1 MRGQQKSV
9 IGNTLGTGR
18 DTTASSGSQPFHTE
32 LASSVASSEPSR
44 SRQRHWPHEARDCL
58 GLRRGFQIQRFV
70 RFDHVVLA
78 FEMLACGLFLLVSL
92 QPTVC
97 FRCTHAPR
105 FSNVISRPRAIVSM
119 AAERGTSAAD
129 EKRPAPKLPTP
140 AELTKFYVP
149 CLALWMSGPL
159 LSLVDTSAIG
169 LSAAAGQGAT
179 QLAALGPATTFCDG
193 SSYLFAFLNVATTN
207 LYASARAAELA
218 GGGAAGGVAPS
229 AVVQRAAKVASVC
242 GLAALAIVCIF
253 GRTLLALYVGHA
265 AAANAALLGPAT
277 AYVTIRALSL
287 PAALV
292 GGVLQAALL
301 GAQDSAAALVATSV
315 ATGVNVVGDLLLVT
329 WLKLGLSGA
338 AWATAAAQWA
348 ATLVLVRTANRQL
361 LGSTGL
367 QLLPSMRRVA
377 RSAPSTAAST
387 SPVAEAAAE
396 EAAVPKAALLGNR
409 AFLKFAAPVLVLVL
423 GKMAAFGFMTHAAA
437 SLGAVPL
444 AAHQIALT
452 LYFFFLPLF
461 EVLSQ
466 TAQVRTADG
475 R

>member
-1 MRGQQKSV
+1 
-9 IGNTLGTGR
+9 
-18 DTTASSGSQPFHTE
+18 
-32 LASSVASSEPSR
+32 
-44 SRQRHWPHEARDCL
+44 
-58 GLRRGFQIQRFV
+58 
-70 RFDHVVLA
+70 
-78 FEMLACGLFLLVSL
+78 
-92 QPTVC
+92 
-97 FRCTHAPR
+97 
-105 FSNVISRPRAIVSM
+105 M

-466 TAQVRTADG
+466 TAQVRTADDRRWPLMAADG

>member
-1 MRGQQKSV
+1 MRPGFIRQGKKSHD
-9 IGNTLGTGR
+9 IFAMLLLN
-18 DTTASSGSQPFHTE
+18 
-32 LASSVASSEPSR
+32 
-44 SRQRHWPHEARDCL
+44 
-58 GLRRGFQIQRFV
+58 GLIV
-70 RFDHVVLA
+70 
-78 FEMLACGLFLLVSL
+78 LVSL
-92 QPTVC
+92 QPTAG
-97 FRCTHAPR
+97 FRCTHAHR
-105 FSNVISRPRAIVSM
+105 FPNGISRPRVIVSL

-179 QLAALGPATTFCDG
+179 QLAALGPATTGCDG

-218 GGGAAGGVAPS
+218 GGGAAGGIAPA

-242 GLAALAIVCIF
+242 GLAALAIVVLF
-253 GRTLLALYVGHA
+253 GRTLLALYVGRA

-361 LGSTGL
+361 LGSRGL
-367 QLLPSMRRVA
+367 QLLPSMRRATSSVLNTA
-377 RSAPSTAAST
+377 LNTAASA
-387 SPVAEAAAE
+387 SPAAEAAAE
-396 EAAVPKAALLGNR
+396 EATVPKAALLGNR

-423 GKMAAFGFMTHAAA
+423 GKMAAFGFMTHVAA
-437 SLGAVPL
+437 SLGPVPL

-466 TAQVRTADG
+466 TAQVRTADC